1 MKKISVKVNSFV
13 KRQIKGSGKSYAI
26 DFSFDK
32 MAKHAE
38 ERLNK
43 PGKHIFKGYRD
54 GVCLVRAKKK
64 YSKYF
69 FCPLVKINS
78 KTLLTSKVVKRRK
91 NEQFYI
97 QTRAL
102 NGTPEK
108 AYHVDFIL
116 YRHDVL
122 AENKEHSTSADWELI
137 SFNVLPK
144 GFESMPMGPIT
155 MMRNQLQLPGG
166 TAAFYSSEEWAKS
179 VNFWQQYAFLDC

>member
-1 MKKISVKVNSFV
+1 MKKLSVKVNDFV
-13 KRQIKGSGKSYAI
+13 KRQIKGSGKSYANGL
-26 DFSFDK
+26 SFES

-38 ERLNK
+38 DLLNS
-43 PGKHIFKGYRD
+43 PGNHIMPGYRD
-54 GVCLVRAKKK
+54 GVCLIRADKK

-69 FCPLVKINS
+69 FCPLVKITS
-78 KTLLTSKVVKRRK
+78 KTKLSSVVIKRRK
-91 NEQFYI
+91 KEHFYI

-102 NGTPEK
+102 NGSPEK

-122 AENKEHSTSADWELI
+122 AENNENSSSADWELI

-144 GFESMPMGPIT
+144 GFNSMPMGPVT
-155 MMRNQLQLPGG
+155 MMRNQLELAGG
-166 TAAFYSSEEWAKS
+166 TAAFYSSDEWANS

>member
-1 MKKISVKVNSFV
+1 MLK
-13 KRQIKGSGKSYAI
+13 
-26 DFSFDK
+26 
-32 MAKHAE
+32 E
-38 ERLNK
+38 
-43 PGKHIFKGYRD
+43 
-54 GVCLVRAKKK
+54 
-64 YSKYF
+64 
-69 FCPLVKINS
+69 
-78 KTLLTSKVVKRRK
+78 K

-122 AENKEHSTSADWELI
+122 AENREHSTCADWELI

-144 GFESMPMGPIT
+144 GFDSMPMGPIT

-166 TAAFYSSEEWAKS
+166 TAAFIHQRNGLSLLIFG
-179 VNFWQQYAFLDC
+179 NNMLF